1 MESGWIDVVVFAAI
15 AGFLWLRLRKTLG
28 ETNDNA
34 PPPLELPKVFSQK
47 PTDILPQMPAAL
59 RGNMAEAWGSM
70 LPNFNIVANATAHQ
84 QLGAVFAAHPS
95 FDPIAFLE
103 GAKRALPLIVQA
115 YVAQDN
121 AVLDKLLAPALATEF
136 KAKIASRLAL
146 GETYHAQVH
155 HVKKATIAGA
165 QVDSAH
171 IFITGDFISEESITR
186 HNAQGIVI
194 NHADGHKQ
202 DIYDSWQFVQPIS
215 SDTNIWQLHTIFDDI
230 EG

>member
-1 MESGWIDVVVFAAI
+1 MDSGWIDVVVFAAI

-28 ETNDNA
+28 ETSDNA
-34 PPPLELPKVFSQK
+34 LPPLELPKAFSQK
-47 PTDILPQMPAAL
+47 PADILPQMPAAL
-59 RGNMAEAWGSM
+59 RGNMAEAWGTM
-70 LPNFNIVANATAHQ
+70 LPNFNIVASATAHQ
-84 QLGAVFAAHPS
+84 QLGAVFAVNQN

-121 AVLDKLLAPALATEF
+121 NVLDKLLVPTLATEF
-136 KAKIASRLAL
+136 KEKIITRQTL

-155 HVKKATIAGA
+155 NVKKATIAGA
-165 QVDSAH
+165 QVEGAH
-171 IFITGDFISEESITR
+171 IFITVDFISEESITR

-194 NHADGHKQ
+194 NHADGRKQ

-215 SDTNIWQLHTIFDDI
+215 SDTNIWQLHTIFDEI